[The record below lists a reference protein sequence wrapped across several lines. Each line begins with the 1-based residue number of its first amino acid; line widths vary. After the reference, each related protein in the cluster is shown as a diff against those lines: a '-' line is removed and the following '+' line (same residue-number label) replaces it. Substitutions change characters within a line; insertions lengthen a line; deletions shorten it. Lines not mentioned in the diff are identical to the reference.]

1 MNKHFCIETIFLIA
15 PMRSYNACMK
25 SVVSNS
31 LYETNPVTAV
41 SSTKLEKT
49 NKLANKEIKSPWFE
63 YKFKY

>member
-49 NKLANKEIKSPWFE
+49 NKLANK
-63 YKFKY
+63 